1 MILFLSFTE
10 LVLFQVLLG
19 SSSSSAVS
27 DGGRR
32 DEVVL
37 MLRGAEIDSIQA
49 AAVVEFYG
57 KIYVIQLDGERRRRR
72 GMLYYIS
79 SFKDEGVS

>member
-1 MILFLSFTE
+1 
-10 LVLFQVLLG
+10 
-19 SSSSSAVS
+19 
-27 DGGRR
+27 
-32 DEVVL
+32 